1 MIPTDRFFDGKTKTI
16 YEGKLYSRLYTVID
30 APGKYCLS
38 FEFIST
44 NSKYEQYIGLSMYCF
59 KGAVKLNG
67 EKVKLRKGVFSGMKF
82 SEKTAPKQFTA
93 EIIVE
98 EGEVN
103 VFNGADGWIMDTIH
117 NAEQATPA
125 MIVEKNGENSYV
137 FHCND
142 YVYDDDFDDLV
153 FSLEVTKLE

>member
-1 MIPTDRFFDGKTKTI
+1 
-16 YEGKLYSRLYTVID
+16 
-30 APGKYCLS
+30 
-38 FEFIST
+38 
-44 NSKYEQYIGLSMYCF
+44 
-59 KGAVKLNG
+59 
-67 EKVKLRKGVFSGMKF
+67 
-82 SEKTAPKQFTA
+82 
-93 EIIVE
+93 
-98 EGEVN
+98 
-103 VFNGADGWIMDTIH
+103 MDTIH